1 MKSFIVP
8 SIRKQGDVIIIRCG
22 CYDIGTNDIE
32 TINNLQSVINK
43 VRKQSANTKLAI
55 SSVFT
60 RSDVKGFDKKVKE
73 LNIKLKTLCNDNL
86 IDFISNDNISEKCVG
101 VKKLHL
107 SKSGTSIF
115 ARNLIEYMK
124 KFY

>member
-8 SIRKQGDVIIIRCG
+8 SIRKQRDVIIIHCG

-60 RSDVKGFDKKVKE
+60 RSDVKGFDKKVKRIKYKAQ
-73 LNIKLKTLCNDNL
+73 NI
-86 IDFISNDNISEKCVG
+86 
-101 VKKLHL
+101 
-107 SKSGTSIF
+107 
-115 ARNLIEYMK
+115 MQ
-124 KFY
+124 